1 MDVSQR
7 KIKNSQGVRLNRYKE
22 AVRPGKVIFYIYIYI
37 YISFDLATNPPAVT
51 ARQSAKH

>member
-22 AVRPGKVIFYIYIYI
+22 AVRPGKVIIYIYI
-37 YISFDLATNPPAVT
+37 YLSFDLATNPPAVT